1 MPGENEEED
10 DPKEW
15 INNPLSLGIW
25 IDTWQHVHP
34 LKTQAPPTTLPYPLT
49 STNFPPIPASTTTS
63 NKPVPNLPITNY
75 STAHAFKFSPSS
87 LLKTQPTAANTNTT
101 MQPLATVTASTNSQ
115 VPQVPQNTPSTI
127 LPCPHVS
134 KCYDELERICSFLGD
149 PARLHDLQLSERDT
163 FVKRAGRCLLRD
175 HRL

>member
-75 STAHAFKFSPSS
+75 STVHAFKFSPSS
-87 LLKTQPTAANTNTT
+87 LSKTQPTAANTNTT
-101 MQPLATVTASTNSQ
+101 MQPLATATASTNS
-115 VPQVPQNTPSTI
+115 QVPQNTPSTI
-127 LPCPHVS
+127 LPRLHVS
-134 KCYDELERICSFLGD
+134 KRYDELDRIRSFLGD
-149 PARLHDLQLSERDT
+149 PPR
-163 FVKRAGRCLLRD
+163 LRD
-175 HRL
+175 FHLSDHDQFVTLPLR